1 MGQLGVQSTLPHS
14 EDAAGIPQPASPT
27 NPLPTGSALNMRK
40 DATSITGV
48 TYYGFAPPKSSEF
61 NPVWQVMRI
70 TAATEAIDYAGTG
83 AFDQVWANR
92 TILGY

>member
-1 MGQLGVQSTLPHS
+1 MGVYTINGSLDANGVEMS
-14 EDAAGIPQPASPT
+14 ASPT

-40 DATSITGV
+40 DTTSTTGV
-48 TYYGFAPPKSSEF
+48 TYYGFALPKSSEF

-70 TAATEAIDYAGTG
+70 TAATGAVDYAATG
-83 AFDQVWANR
+83 AFDQIWASH